1 MGLSSKTAHNIAKK
15 RPAINP
21 DVARRNNT
29 SRLGDGAALEA
40 AGKKRPG
47 APNGCARQYSKDCY
61 LERQGVSGQVVKH
74 PELLSGDQPPCGTFT
89 TQ

>member
-1 MGLSSKTAHNIAKK
+1 MWRGETILRDWVTERHWRLRAKK
-15 RPAINP
+15 DRAHPMDA
-21 DVARRNNT
+21 
-29 SRLGDGAALEA
+29 
-40 AGKKRPG
+40 PG
-47 APNGCARQYSKDCY
+47 STPKDCY